1 MLSGFLTLLQVGQN
15 FHVAVEARG
24 TASEMLADVCVRR
37 LGRMLGH
44 THQVGIRRT
53 VDPLRIGK
61 RLRQIR
67 PREAEELFPR

>member
-1 MLSGFLTLLQVGQN
+1 MLSGFPTPLWVGQN

-24 TASEMLADVCVRR
+24 RASEMLADVCVRR

-67 PREAEELFPR
+67 PREAEALFPR